1 MAFALGILLVMFL
14 YAGNHWGLGRWWCR
28 HTPTFL
34 H

>member
-1 MAFALGILLVMFL
+1 VMFL